1 MAKSFKSKFTDP
13 RPHRD
18 NRGCERGLGG
28 IMESYLGYGSEHFV
42 GGVAASSPCP
52 CDPVTANPSG
62 QQSSQRDCTEF
73 PNIGVSDLAFMILH
87 RNLSSFHFSSCSL
100 FVLV

>member
-1 MAKSFKSKFTDP
+1 MVKSFKSKFTDP

-42 GGVAASSPCP
+42 GGGGGRQSMPS
-52 CDPVTANPSG
+52 CDPVMANPSG
-62 QQSSQRDCTEF
+62 Q
-73 PNIGVSDLAFMILH
+73 VY
-87 RNLSSFHFSSCSL
+87 LSHF
-100 FVLV
+100 